1 MFGFLLILGRV
12 MLTVI
17 LYSDLILGAESAWSL
32 VLVSTYRAA
41 AGVSVAVHSLGAS
54 TMHPWES
61 LVAM

>member
-1 MFGFLLILGRV
+1 